1 MFRCIKV
8 KFLANII
15 QATVFSINDIITKV
29 SPLVCCIWV
38 VILYE
43 SVVVSLKHY
52 HPLHQV
58 TLSLC
63 SECELIKSLI
73 QLELKRNESHH
84 FEDTEDAKALTLLII
99 LQVQGHYL
107 WLLSRKNAIAIKLV
121 NKMTS
126 LAYNILL
133 ELFSL

>member
-1 MFRCIKV
+1 MLRCIKV

-52 HPLHQV
+52 HSLHQV

-84 FEDTEDAKALTLLII
+84 FEDTEDAKARTLLII

-107 WLLSRKNAIAIKLV
+107 WIFSHKYAIAIKLV